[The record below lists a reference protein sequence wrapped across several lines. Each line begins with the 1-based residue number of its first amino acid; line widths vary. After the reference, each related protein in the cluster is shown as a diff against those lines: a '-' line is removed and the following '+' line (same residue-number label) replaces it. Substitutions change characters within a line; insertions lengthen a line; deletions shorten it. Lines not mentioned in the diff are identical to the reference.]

1 MCRALPGRLAAALI
15 ALLFAPWVSAQVSAQ
30 ILPPL
35 RAEIDYRLIRAQPV
49 SVASGIEV
57 IDFFWYGC
65 PHCNNLQPAMEQW
78 IRRKPADVTIR
89 RIPAILRDSWAPH
102 ARIYYT
108 LEALGE
114 AERLHQQVY
123 RSYHVEELHMNR
135 TEVMSEW
142 AVRHGIARERWDA
155 AYASAAVTRK
165 VEQAAQLTRAYS
177 IEGTPSL
184 VVNGQYLTSGN
195 MAGTIEDMMPLLDRL
210 VRMAR
215 SQSTSQPG
223 AR

>member
-1 MCRALPGRLAAALI
+1 MYRALPGRLAAALL
-15 ALLFAPWVSAQVSAQ
+15 ALLFAPWVSAQV
-30 ILPPL
+30 LPLL
-35 RAEIDYRLIRAQPV
+35 RAEIDYRLIRTQPV

-89 RIPAILRDSWAPH
+89 RIPAILRESWAPH

-123 RSYHVEELHMNR
+123 RSYHVEELHMSR
-135 TEVMSEW
+135 PEVMSEW
-142 AVRHGIARERWDA
+142 AVRHGIARDRWDA
-155 AYASAAVTRK
+155 AYTSAAVAGK
-165 VEQAAQLTRAYS
+165 VAQAAQLTRAYS

-184 VVNGQYLTSGN
+184 VVNGHYLTSGN
-195 MAGTIEDMMPLLDRL
+195 MAGTIEDLVPLLDRL

-215 SQSTSQPG
+215 SQSTSQPS

>member
-1 MCRALPGRLAAALI
+1 MRRALPGRLAAALI
-15 ALLFAPWVSAQVSAQ
+15 ALLFAPWVSAQV
-30 ILPPL
+30 LPPL
-35 RAEIDYRLIRAQPV
+35 RAEIDYRLIRTQPV

-89 RIPAILRDSWAPH
+89 RIPAILRESWAPH

-123 RSYHVEELHMNR
+123 RSYHVEELHMSR
-135 TEVMSEW
+135 PEVMSEW
-142 AVRHGIARERWDA
+142 AVRHGIARDRWDA
-155 AYASAAVTRK
+155 AYTSAAVAGK
-165 VEQAAQLTRAYS
+165 VAQAAQLTRAYS

-184 VVNGQYLTSGN
+184 VVNGHYLTSGN
-195 MAGTIEDMMPLLDRL
+195 MAGTIEDLVPLLDRL

-215 SQSTSQPG
+215 SQSTSQPS

>member
-1 MCRALPGRLAAALI
+1 MYRALPGRLAAALI
-15 ALLFAPWVSAQVSAQ
+15 ALLFAPWVSAQV
-30 ILPPL
+30 LPPL

-49 SVASGIEV
+49 NVTSGIEV

-65 PHCNNLQPAMEQW
+65 PHCNNLQPTLEKW
-78 IRRKPADVTIR
+78 ISRKPADVTIR

-114 AERLHQQVY
+114 VDRLHQQVY
-123 RSYHVEELHMNR
+123 RSYHVEELHMSKP
-135 TEVMSEW
+135 EVMSDW
-142 AVRHGIARERWDA
+142 AVRHGIARDRWDA
-155 AYASAAVTRK
+155 AYTSAAVAGK
-165 VEQAAQLTRAYS
+165 VAQAAQLTRAYS

-184 VVNGQYLTSGN
+184 VINGHYLTSGN
-195 MAGTIEDMMPLLDRL
+195 MAGTIEDLMPLLDRL
-210 VRMAR
+210 VRLAR

-223 AR
+223 TR